1 MNDNRSCADIR
12 AELAEVRRERD
23 EYRDECEAIAAKF
36 IAGPPWLADA
46 AEALGQVADDGS
58 PFALTW
64 SQVIREIREL
74 RHRFDAEVE
83 HHKLTLADRDK
94 WLDEAKQLRAELD
107 ALKANHVTNWRR
119 SVPWLEHLVADA
131 PEPVK
136 AEPFRLVSDGRPIA
150 EYAATPNECAIRDRI
165 QEIESRLARL
175 ETSK

>member
-94 WLDEAKQLRAELD
+94 WLAEAKRL
-107 ALKANHVTNWRR
+107 TT
-119 SVPWLEHLVADA
+119 

-136 AEPFRLVSDGRPIA
+136 VEPFTLVSDGRPIA

>member
-94 WLDEAKQLRAELD
+94 WFAEAKRLTLADRDKWLAEAKRL
-107 ALKANHVTNWRR
+107 TT
-119 SVPWLEHLVADA
+119 

-136 AEPFRLVSDGRPIA
+136 VEPFTLVSDGRPIA